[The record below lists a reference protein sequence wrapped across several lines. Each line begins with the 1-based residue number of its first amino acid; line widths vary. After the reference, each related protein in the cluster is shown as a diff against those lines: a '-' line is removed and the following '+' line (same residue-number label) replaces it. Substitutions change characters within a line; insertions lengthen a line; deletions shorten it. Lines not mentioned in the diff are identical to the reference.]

1 MAPGG
6 FQSVLP
12 SVPGGSVFSRGR
24 LVPFAGKTWFM
35 VVEKRV

>member
-1 MAPGG
+1 MVVTMSLYPAD
-6 FQSVLP
+6 
-12 SVPGGSVFSRGR
+12 SRGR